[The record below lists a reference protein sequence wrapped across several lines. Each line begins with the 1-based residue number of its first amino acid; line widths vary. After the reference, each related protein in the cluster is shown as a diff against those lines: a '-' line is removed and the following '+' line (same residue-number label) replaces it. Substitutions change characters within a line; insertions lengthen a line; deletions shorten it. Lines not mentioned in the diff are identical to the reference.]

1 MYVLQERLHHAVQSQ
16 ICGELRT
23 KSFPELCESLD
34 KLDIAI
40 SFLKSVGSD
49 PESSLVDFMSN
60 IKIDNPFPSPKVIVL
75 MLVLNWLQ
83 KHFYN
88 TFVSKMN
95 RRIFI
100 ALATALF

>member
-1 MYVLQERLHHAVQSQ
+1 MQNLKIESLYVFQERLHHAVQSQ

-49 PESSLVDFMSN
+49 PDSSLADFMSN
-60 IKIDNPFPSPKVIVL
+60 IKIDNPFPSPKVISVIYMIISYKL
-75 MLVLNWLQ
+75 
-83 KHFYN
+83 
-88 TFVSKMN
+88 
-95 RRIFI
+95 
-100 ALATALF
+100 